1 MLQSFKPQW
10 KRGAET
16 LSRRELFRRSALLT
30 MPALFRGTTAAAAT
44 PDAAAAAAD
53 GLRVGQDIYQSIGVR
68 PLINARGTFTIISGS
83 LMLPEVRAAIDAAA
97 QHHVHLDELMAAIG
111 ARLAE
116 LTKADWG
123 MVSSGCAAALTH
135 ATAACVAGGNPDLHV
150 RMPNLTGFPK
160 DEVII
165 PKHSRNVYDAAV
177 RAVGVH
183 VVEVGTGEELE
194 AAFGPRTAMVYI
206 LAGPE
211 ADKGPL
217 STRAVAQMAN
227 QKHVPVLVDAAAEI
241 LTVPNVHLENGATLV
256 TYSGGKCIRG
266 PQSAGLLLGRKDLV
280 RAAWVHSAP
289 HHGFARSM
297 KVGKEE
303 AIGMLMAVEMW
314 VKRDHK
320 AEWSRWLAWLN
331 SIAAQ
336 VSRIDGVTTSISETT
351 ELSNRTP
358 SLTIRWDRR
367 RLGISGADLARHL
380 LDTEPRIATPGGRDR
395 GDEAS
400 ISITPYMMSN
410 GEEKIVA
417 EKVYAALSTAPRPKA
432 PAPASAPASDVAGQ
446 WDLRIEYVA
455 SSSTH
460 TLHLKQVG
468 NRLEGSHQGDFV
480 SRDLSGSIEGNT
492 VQISSS
498 YTERHG
504 DALSFR
510 FTGTV
515 AGDSMSGTLDMGEYL
530 TAKWSATRHDYR
542 RG

>member
-1 MLQSFKPQW
+1 MLQSLKTQW
-10 KRGAET
+10 KRGTAT

-30 MPALFRGTTAAAAT
+30 LPALFHGRAAAG
-44 PDAAAAAAD
+44 AAPEAAPAAD
-53 GLRVGQDIYQSIGVR
+53 GLRVGEDIYQSIGVR

-97 QHHVHLDELMAAIG
+97 RHHVHLDELMAAIG

-116 LTKADWG
+116 LTKAEWG
-123 MVSSGCAAALTH
+123 MVSSGCAAALTQ

-150 RMPNLTGFPK
+150 RIPNLTGFPK

-165 PKHSRNVYDAAV
+165 PKHSRNVYDAAI
-177 RAVGVH
+177 RAVGVR
-183 VVEVGTGEELE
+183 VVEVATAEELE
-194 AAFGPRTAMVYI
+194 AALGPRTAMVYI

-211 ADKGPL
+211 ADKAPL
-217 STRAVAQMAN
+217 NTRAIAQLAT
-227 QKHVPVLVDAAAEI
+227 QKHVPVLVDAAAEV

-256 TYSGGKCIRG
+256 AYSGGKCIRG

-303 AIGMLMAVEMW
+303 AVGMLMAVEMW

-331 SIAAQ
+331 AIAAQ

-358 SLTIRWDRR
+358 SLTIRWDRK
-367 RLGISGADLARHL
+367 RLGISGAALARHL
-380 LDTEPRIATPGGRDR
+380 LETEPRIATPGGRDR

-400 ISITPYMMSN
+400 LSITPYMMAN

-417 EKVYAALSTAPRPKA
+417 EKIHAALSRATRQGS
-432 PAPASAPASDVAGQ
+432 PAPTSAPATDITGQ
-446 WDLRIEYVA
+446 WDVRIEYVA
-455 SSSTH
+455 STSSH

-468 NRLEGSHQGDFV
+468 NRLEGSHQGNFV
-480 SRDLSGSIEGNT
+480 SRDLSGTIEGNT
-492 VQISSS
+492 VQIASS

-510 FTGTV
+510 FTGNV

-530 TAKWSATRHDYR
+530 AAAWSAKKHDYQ